1 MKKSLRGVARV
12 IVAESEGK
20 TAKQLEVLM
29 QEVVKYLSSKGLL
42 GRWRD
47 LERDINE
54 VWREKYGASKL
65 TVATAH
71 PLTAKAFEKIEG
83 LANGAE
89 IQQVVDERLM
99 GGALVRLD
107 ERRIDGTVLGALTRL
122 KNALL
127 S

>member
-1 MKKSLRGVARV
+1 MRGIARV
-12 IVAESEGK
+12 IVQQAEGK
-20 TAKQLEVLM
+20 TPKELETMM
-29 QEVVKYLSSKGLL
+29 QETVGYLASKGLL

-47 LERDINE
+47 LERNINE
-54 VWREKYGASKL
+54 AWREKHGASKL
-65 TVATAH
+65 TVASAH
-71 PLTAKAFEKIEG
+71 PLTPKAFAKIEA

>member
-12 IVAESEGK
+12 IVTESEGK
-20 TAKQLEVLM
+20 TTKQIEVLM
-29 QEVVKYLSSKGLL
+29 REVVSYLSSKGLL

-47 LERDINE
+47 LEREINE

-65 TVATAH
+65 TIATAH
-71 PLTAKAFEKIEG
+71 PLTTKAFETIEG

>member
-1 MKKSLRGVARV
+1 MKKSMRGIARTL
-12 IVAESEGK
+12 IKEFDGK
-20 TAKQLEVLM
+20 TPKEIDSLM
-29 QEVVKYLSSKGLL
+29 AEAVEYLAGRGML

-47 LERDINE
+47 LERE
-54 VWREKYGASKL
+54 LHEAWREKYGASKL
-65 TVATAH
+65 TIASAH
-71 PLTAKAFEKIEG
+71 PLTAKALEKIEK

-89 IQQVVDERLM
+89 VQQVVDERLM

-107 ERRIDGTVLGALTRL
+107 ERRVDGTVLGALTRL

>member
-1 MKKSLRGVARV
+1 MKKSMRGIART
-12 IVAESEGK
+12 IVSEAEGK
-20 TAKQLEVLM
+20 TAKQVETLM
-29 QEVVKYLSSKGLL
+29 QEAISYLASKGLL

-47 LERDINE
+47 LEREINE
-54 VWREKYGASKL
+54 AWREKYGASKI
-65 TVATAH
+65 TIASAH
-71 PLTAKAFEKIEG
+71 PLTAKAMAKIED

-89 IQQVVDERLM
+89 IQQVIDERLM
-99 GGALVRLD
+99 GGALVRMD